1 MVLARMLE
9 LNYFVFYSEFLPL
22 QISDNVEVGERSV
35 DFLIESVFQATMLD
49 TKLFDTVLRRH
60 STSCC
65 NQMRHEHL
73 MLTPFGGGRQAGY
86 AAFP

>member
-1 MVLARMLE
+1 VLLARVLE
-9 LNYFVFYSEFLPL
+9 LGYLIFYPQLLSL
-22 QISDNVEVGERSV
+22 QIGHDIEIGEWSV
-35 DFLIESVFQATMLD
+35 DFLIEGIFQAAMLG

-65 NQMRHEHL
+65 NQMRHEQA

-86 AAFP
+86 AAF